1 LVTGRD
7 DITELYRDFGREL
20 WRALV
25 AVAGGRADLA
35 EEGVAEAFSR
45 YLVHRPH
52 VRDSRA
58 WLYRTGMRIVVA
70 ELRREARLAER
81 GDEPAATASYV
92 VSDEAVE
99 AMRRLTPEQRLA
111 TFLAYRMDLPLAEVA
126 RLTGTSV
133 AGVKMRLV
141 RARRALAQEL
151 RQDAEV

>member
-1 LVTGRD
+1 M
-7 DITELYRDFGREL
+7 DFGREL

-25 AVAGGRADLA
+25 AVAGGRGDLA

-45 YLVHRPH
+45 YLVHRSH
-52 VRDSRA
+52 VRDPRA

-81 GDEPAATASYV
+81 GEEPAAYPSYV
-92 VSDEAVE
+92 ASDEAVE

-141 RARRALAQEL
+141 RARRTLAQEL